1 MRGPLTPDR
10 HAIAETFGADPG
22 SARAARQWCLPFLRS
37 WAGSATNDSLLV
49 LSELVTNAIVHGSG
63 PIDVRVMHRD
73 NEIRIEVSDQ
83 ARGVVAVADRGP
95 EALGGR
101 GLLLVR
107 ELAARWG
114 VDPGDPGKTVWA
126 ELPVDPSGERP
137 DQPWTSD
144 GDDAATR
151 DRVMRVL
158 EGMGDAFFTLGAD
171 WRFTYLNREAERVL
185 EHGRADLLGKVLWE
199 EFPLAAETVFGAQ
212 YRRAVESGQPTSFDA
227 YLRRLRKWYEV
238 RAFPGPEGLAV
249 TLHDASER
257 RIREVERRR
266 AREAEIA
273 ANERLQLLA
282 ESTARLSETLEPD
295 RILDALVSFIVP
307 GLSDWLVLALCE
319 TEAATIEGREPRTT
333 SNGAAPIH
341 VVRLAHRDP
350 ERVPML
356 ARAIER
362 LRLSDTDEHGPG
374 AVIRTGRSEHLDT
387 IPDVVIAA
395 IRAVDV
401 SARPPGARD
410 NRRRR
415 MVQGSVLSVPLACR
429 GRVLGA
435 LTVVSADPYR
445 ALNQT
450 LIEDLGR
457 RAAVA
462 LDNASLYRLEQRN
475 AVALQR
481 SLLPGV
487 LSRPPG
493 VEVASRYLP
502 ATTGAEVGGDWYDT
516 LMLRD
521 ERLGLVIGDVMGHS
535 IRAAALMGQLRACV
549 GTLALEGHR
558 PDALLTQLSRDI
570 DRLLDL
576 PLATVLYGIYDA
588 RTRQLAL
595 SSAGHPPPL
604 LAPPDGPAVFLDVQA
619 GPPLGTGP
627 GEYTETV
634 VEVAPGSVL
643 LLYTD
648 GLVEDRD
655 QPIDEGM
662 ARLAAVFDE
671 HSGMGPDEAGDR
683 ALSALGR
690 ELGGRDDVALLVV
703 RQP

>member
-1 MRGPLTPDR
+1 MPDPSTPDR
-10 HAIAETFGADPG
+10 HEIAETFGADPG
-22 SARAARQWCLPFLRS
+22 SARAARRWSLPFLRA
-37 WAGSATNDSLLV
+37 WAGSGASDSLVV

-63 PIDVRVMHRD
+63 PIDVRIMHRD
-73 NEIRIEVSDQ
+73 DKIRVEVSDR
-83 ARGVVAVADRGP
+83 AGGVVAVADRGP
-95 EALGGR
+95 AAVGGR

-107 ELAARWG
+107 ELAAGWG
-114 VDPGDPGKTVWA
+114 VDTGEGGKTVWA
-126 ELPVDPSGERP
+126 ELPADPADEHADPSWTVDGEE
-137 DQPWTSD
+137 
-144 GDDAATR
+144 AARR
-151 DRVMRVL
+151 DRVLRVL
-158 EGMGDAFFTLGAD
+158 EDMGDAFFTLGAD
-171 WRFTYLNREAERVL
+171 WRFTYVNREAERVL
-185 EHGRADLLGKVLWE
+185 QHHRADLLGQVVWD
-199 EFPLAAETVFGAQ
+199 EFPLAVETVFRANYQ
-212 YRRAVESGQPTSFDA
+212 RAVETGQPASFDA
-227 YLRRLRKWYEV
+227 YLRKQRKWYEV
-238 RAFPGPEGLAV
+238 RTFPGPEGLAV

-257 RIREVERRR
+257 RIREVERRQ

-282 ESTARLSETLEPD
+282 ESTARLSETLQPD

-319 TEAATIEGREPRTT
+319 TEAATIEGREPRTAT
-333 SNGAAPIH
+333 NGATPIH

-350 ERVPML
+350 ERVPL
-356 ARAIER
+356 LERALQRI
-362 LRLSDTDEHGPG
+362 RLSDADEHGPG

-387 IPDVVIAA
+387 IPEVVMAA
-395 IRAVDV
+395 IRAADIPV
-401 SARPPGARD
+401 RPAGSRD
-410 NRRRR
+410 HRRRR
-415 MVQGSVLSVPLACR
+415 ILQGSVLSVPLACR

-435 LTVVSADPYR
+435 LTVVTADPYR
-445 ALNQT
+445 ALNRT
-450 LIEDLGR
+450 LIEDLAR

-487 LSRPPG
+487 LSRPAG

-521 ERLGLVIGDVMGHS
+521 GRLGLVIGDVMGHS

-558 PDALLTQLSRDI
+558 PDVLLTQLSRDI

-576 PLATVLYGIYDA
+576 PLATLLYGIYDA
-588 RTRQLAL
+588 RTRQLVV

-634 VEVAPGSVL
+634 VDVPAGSVL

-662 ARLAAVFDE
+662 AQLAAVFAE
-671 HSGMGPDEAGDR
+671 HTGMGPDEAGDQ
-683 ALSALGR
+683 ALAALGR
-690 ELGGRDDVALLVV
+690 ELGGRDDVALLVM

>member
-1 MRGPLTPDR
+1 MPTRAEL
-10 HAIAETFGADPG
+10 AETFGADPG
-22 SARAARQWCLPFLRS
+22 SARAARVWSVPFLRT
-37 WAGSATNDSLLV
+37 WAGAAMGDALVV

-63 PIDVRVMHRD
+63 PIEVHLRHRD
-73 NEIRIEVSDQ
+73 DILRIEVSDQ

-95 EALGGR
+95 DALGGR

-107 ELAARWG
+107 ELAAAWG
-114 VDPGDPGKTVWA
+114 VETGERGKTVWA
-126 ELPVDPSGERP
+126 ELPAGRP
-137 DQPWTSD
+137 
-144 GDDAATR
+144 GGHADDSRTIGSEEAASR
-151 DRVMRVL
+151 DRVLRVL
-158 EGMGDAFFTLGAD
+158 DGMGDAFFTLGSD
-171 WRFTYLNREAERVL
+171 WQFTYVNRETERVL
-185 EHGRADLLGKVLWE
+185 QREGSDLLGKVIWD
-199 EFPLAAETVFGAQ
+199 EFPHAVETVFRTQ
-212 YRRAVESGQPTSFDA
+212 YQRAVDTGRPASFDA
-227 YLRRLRKWYEV
+227 YLRRLRTWYEV

-257 RIREVERRR
+257 RSREVERRR

-273 ANERLQLLA
+273 ANQRLHLLA

-319 TEAATIEGREPRTT
+319 AEAATIEDREPRTT
-333 SNGAAPIH
+333 PSGATAIH

-350 ERVPML
+350 DRVPML
-356 ARAIER
+356 ERAFQH
-362 LRLSDTDEHGPG
+362 LRLSDTDEYGPG
-374 AVIRTGRSEHLDT
+374 AVIRTGRSEHLDK
-387 IPDVVIAA
+387 IPDPVITALRAA
-395 IRAVDV
+395 DI
-401 SARPPGARD
+401 STRPAGARD
-410 NRRRR
+410 SRRRR
-415 MVQGSVLSVPLACR
+415 LAQGSVLTVPLACR

-435 LTVVSADPYR
+435 LAVVSGDPYR

-487 LSRPPG
+487 LSRPAG

-516 LMLRD
+516 LLLRD
-521 ERLGLVIGDVMGHS
+521 GRLGLVIGDVMGHS

-558 PDALLTQLSRDI
+558 PDVLLTQLSRDI

-588 RTRQLAL
+588 RTRQLVV

-604 LAPPDGPAVFLDVQA
+604 LAPPDGPAMFVDVQA

-627 GEYTETV
+627 GEYAETV
-634 VEVAPGSVL
+634 VEVPAGSVL

-662 ARLAAVFDE
+662 ARLADVFHE
-671 HSGMGPDEAGDR
+671 HRGMDPDEAGDR
-683 ALSALGR
+683 ALAALGR
-690 ELGGRDDVALLVV
+690 ELGGRDDVALLVM